1 MIERIAADT
10 RGLTKTDWLTSYHS
24 FSFGDY
30 YDPDR
35 VRFGH
40 LRVLNDDTVAPSAGF
55 PPHHHDNMEIVS
67 IILEGA
73 LEHKDSLGNHG
84 VINAGQMQRITAGKG
99 IQHAEFNPSKTE
111 SVHFLQIWI
120 TPKQRGLD
128 PSYEQRDYASLLK
141 PNQWQ
146 LLVSPEKKQG
156 AMFIHQDVNFLMAKL
171 ESGASL
177 SIPNGYCFVIDGEV
191 QIDGTALKSRDAAM
205 IAEEKPFTLVAKS
218 RSQVLLIETET
229 VA

>member
-1 MIERIAADT
+1 MIVRIPAKT

-30 YDPDR
+30 YDPER

-40 LRVLNDDTVAPSAGF
+40 LRVLNDDTVAPSKGF

-67 IILEGA
+67 IVLEGG

-84 VINAGQMQRITAGKG
+84 VIGAGQMQRITAGKG
-99 IQHAEFNPSKTE
+99 IEHAEFNPSPTQR
-111 SVHFLQIWI
+111 VHFLQIWI
-120 TPKQRGLD
+120 TPRQRGLEPD
-128 PSYEQRDYASLLK
+128 YEQRDYASLLK

-146 LLVSPEKKQG
+146 LLISPEKKEG
-156 AMFIHQDVNFLMAKL
+156 AMFIHQDVKFWMAKL

-177 SIPNGYCFVIDGEV
+177 SIPNGYCFIIEGEV
-191 QIDGTALKSRDAAM
+191 QINGTDLKNQDAAM
-205 IAEEKPFTLVAKS
+205 LVGEKQMTLVAK
-218 RSQVLLIETET
+218 RPSQILLIETGG
-229 VA
+229 